1 MINDDVRYAVERS
14 LFEARQVI
22 QGLKDGGNII
32 GDDTGGFGDETHDI
46 ELVADEAIG
55 KRLQA
60 IQREHQAGRISV
72 EGLGD
77 LFVASPSGYY
87 WFCNDPLDASMS
99 YRLRG
104 NTIGLPY
111 STAVTVFSRTRD
123 VRFRDII
130 AAGVIDLR
138 SSDRWLAVRR
148 DDGALETDIN
158 GIRARTADV
167 SKLDLGKMVV
177 IVEMYYKEDRERFA
191 RAFRDDRGWITNP
204 HSAAYEQ
211 ALVSSGQAVAYIC
224 GRQKCDVLGAGYA
237 LVKGAGGVVV
247 DFNGRDIGDQPY
259 EFKNQ
264 VPVILAANQAIA
276 DQILLR
282 LHRAD

>member
-1 MINDDVRYAVERS
+1 MINDDVRFAVERS
-14 LFEARQVI
+14 LFEARQVL
-22 QGLKDGGNII
+22 QELKDGGNIV
-32 GDDTGGFGDETHDI
+32 GSDEGSFGDETHDI
-46 ELVADEAIG
+46 ELVADRAIG
-55 KRLQA
+55 RRLQA

-77 LFVASPSGYY
+77 LFIANPSGDNYY
-87 WFCNDPLDASMS
+87 CDDPLDASLS
-99 YRLRG
+99 FRLRG
-104 NTIGLPY
+104 NTIGLPH
-111 STAVTVFSRTRD
+111 STVVTVFGRTRN
-123 VRFRDII
+123 VRFSDVI

-138 SSDRWLAVRR
+138 SGDRWLAVRR
-148 DDGALETDIN
+148 DDGTLETDIN

-177 IVEMYYKEDRERFA
+177 IVEMYYNEDRERFA
-191 RAFRDDRGWITNP
+191 RAFRNDRGWLANP

-247 DFNGRDIGDQPY
+247 DFEGRDIGDQPY

-264 VPVILAANQAIA
+264 VPVILAANKAIA
-276 DQILLR
+276 DQILERLR
-282 LHRAD
+282 RID